1 RAAVSEGSVAK
12 PFGYNGFRYN
22 SGTAPVFPVH
32 FFPDCGASA
41 ARSIW
46 CAHSARLRAGRTG
59 AGSQLPSAA
68 GFGRMNRLDGMTR
81 TKVATEAP
89 PRVLLADD
97 QQDVLTALKLL
108 LADEDYS
115 LVTATSPNA
124 VLRALEESEFDA
136 VVMDLNYTR
145 DTTSGKEGLTLLQC
159 IRGMDDTLPVI
170 VMTAWASVESA
181 VAAMRYGASDYV
193 EKPWND
199 ERLLQTLR
207 TQIELRR
214 ALRKAR
220 RLEAQN
226 ERLQRAGLP
235 ELIAGSPVM
244 EPVLETIQRVA
255 ASDANVLITGEHGT
269 GK

>member
-1 RAAVSEGSVAK
+1 MATSADVS
-12 PFGYNGFRYN
+12 
-22 SGTAPVFPVH
+22 PVPGPV
-32 FFPDCGASA
+32 
-41 ARSIW
+41 
-46 CAHSARLRAGRTG
+46 AGRTG
-59 AGSQLPSAA
+59 ARAHVPSAA
-68 GFGRMNRLDGMTR
+68 TGGMNRLDGMTK
-81 TKVATEAP
+81 TKIATEAP

-159 IRGMDDTLPVI
+159 IRGMDDSLPVL

-214 ALRKAR
+214 ALRKAQ

-226 ERLQRAGLP
+226 ARLQRSELP
-235 ELIAGSPVM
+235 QLIAGSPVM

-269 GK
+269 GKEVVAQWLHAASDRAGKPLVTVNAGGLS

>member
-1 RAAVSEGSVAK
+1 
-12 PFGYNGFRYN
+12 
-22 SGTAPVFPVH
+22 
-32 FFPDCGASA
+32 
-41 ARSIW
+41 
-46 CAHSARLRAGRTG
+46 
-59 AGSQLPSAA
+59 
-68 GFGRMNRLDGMTR
+68 
-81 TKVATEAP
+81 
-89 PRVLLADD
+89 
-97 QQDVLTALKLL
+97 LKLL

-269 GK
+269 GKEVVAQWLHAASERASKPLVTVNAGGLSEGVAESELFGHVKGAFTDAKTDRVGYFELADQGTLFLDEIGNMPHSQQAK